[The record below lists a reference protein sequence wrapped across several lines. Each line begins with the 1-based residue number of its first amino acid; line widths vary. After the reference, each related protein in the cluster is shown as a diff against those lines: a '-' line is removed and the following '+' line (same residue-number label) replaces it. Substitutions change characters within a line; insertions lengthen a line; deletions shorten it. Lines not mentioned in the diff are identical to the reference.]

1 MIRVLATQPG
11 GYARPGNAQ
20 GVPLADRYLTI
31 YSFNNQ
37 HVIRYY

>member
-11 GYARPGNAQ
+11 GYARPGHAQ
-20 GVPLADRYLTI
+20 GAPLAGWYWTI

-37 HVIRYY
+37 PIITYY